1 MCAISHCV
9 FAAPY
14 QNKGLILASPRRRI
28 FYVDGKGRMKGL
40 PGGLAAFIAFGL
52 VVSTSSQASDIA
64 CRTTLRP
71 AGCDDSMTA
80 GEHCQSQPDRH
91 SSARRLI
98 CDYAL
103 LHIAYERIYAEQ
115 QRMLRADA
123 IDDTDIMAWRKRRD
137 ACTSVDCLDGVFASW
152 WQYTAQKRPAQGV
165 TQPQMP
171 VEAPLHDAPR
181 AKVARDAPK
190 DKTARTVPREKT
202 APAVPK
208 RAEPSLAMAPIVN
221 PSTLQPL
228 LGPEANAQPAV
239 PVPVPVPESEV
250 QPEVQS
256 EARPEA
262 PPAAQTRWIKT
273 PLAQERG
280 ARSWGSLSALAWLG
294 MCGAG
299 LACWSRRMRR
309 QWMPYMAGIF
319 EQVRGLPARTLVL
332 AGLVAVNGLLLLLIL
347 TES

>member
-1 MCAISHCV
+1 
-9 FAAPY
+9 
-14 QNKGLILASPRRRI
+14 
-28 FYVDGKGRMKGL
+28 MKGL
-40 PGGLAAFIAFGL
+40 PGGLAAYIAFGL

-71 AGCDDSMTA
+71 AGCDDLMSA

-91 SSARRLI
+91 ASARRLI

-152 WQYTAQKRPAQGV
+152 WQSTAQKRPARGV
-165 TQPQMP
+165 TQPQKP

-181 AKVARDAPK
+181 AKVARDRPK
-190 DKTARTVPREKT
+190 DKTARTVPREK
-202 APAVPK
+202 AASAVPK
-208 RAEPSLAMAPIVN
+208 RGEPSLAMAPIVN
-221 PSTLQPL
+221 PSALQPL
-228 LGPEANAQPAV
+228 IGPEANNAQPA
-239 PVPVPVPESEV
+239 VPVPVPESEV

-273 PLAQERG
+273 PLPQERG
-280 ARSWGSLSALAWLG
+280 ARSWGPLSALAWLG

-299 LACWSRRMRR
+299 LACGSRRMRR
-309 QWMPYMAGIF
+309 QWMPYMAGIC

-332 AGLVAVNGLLLLLIL
+332 AGLAAVNGLLLLLIL